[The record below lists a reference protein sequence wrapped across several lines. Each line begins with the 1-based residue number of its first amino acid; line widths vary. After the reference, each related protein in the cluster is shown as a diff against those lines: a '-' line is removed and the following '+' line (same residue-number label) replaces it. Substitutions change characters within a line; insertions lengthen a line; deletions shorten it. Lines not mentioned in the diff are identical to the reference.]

1 MIYLKKTII
10 ILICIF
16 FISMIGTFLFVRRNN
31 NNIDENNS
39 NFMMLENTIQEEN
52 IVISNSIEISEH
64 EEKTTPNTLIIYK
77 TYYTKCKHFV
87 QDYED
92 IDILLI
98 NLNEEEFNEKCKNW
112 NIEEFS
118 SEEIVL
124 SQEKE
129 EFCNEHYKL
138 KLENNNIVIYNI
150 DENGIE
156 TEYEYTGITT
166 EYLTEEDILKLTTG
180 IYVYGKENLTSTI
193 EDYE

>member
-1 MIYLKKTII
+1 MKKTII

-16 FISMIGTFLFVRRNN
+16 FISMIGTFLFIRID
-31 NNIDENNS
+31 NNIDENDD
-39 NFMMLENTIQEEN
+39 NFIILEDITQEEK
-52 IVISNSIEISEH
+52 IMISNSIEISGQ

-77 TYYTKCKHFV
+77 TYYTKCRHFV
-87 QDYED
+87 QDYQD
-92 IDILLI
+92 IDISLV
-98 NLNEEEFNEKCKNW
+98 NLTEEEFNEKCKNW
-112 NIEEFS
+112 DIEEFS

-166 EYLTEEDILKLTTG
+166 EYLTEQDILKLTAG

>member
-16 FISMIGTFLFVRRNN
+16 FISMIGTFLFIRMD
-31 NNIDENNS
+31 NIMDIDNENS
-39 NFMMLENTIQEEN
+39 MIFENIIQEEN
-52 IVISNSIEISEH
+52 VIISNSIEVSEQ

-92 IDILLI
+92 IDILLV
-98 NLNEEEFNEKCKNW
+98 NLNEEEFTEKCKNW
-112 NIEEFS
+112 DIEEFS

-166 EYLTEEDILKLTTG
+166 EYLTEEDILKLTAG

>member
-16 FISMIGTFLFVRRNN
+16 FISMIGTFLFIRMDNSMD
-31 NNIDENNS
+31 IDDENS
-39 NFMMLENTIQEEN
+39 MILENVIQEEN
-52 IVISNSIEISEH
+52 IIISNSIEISEQ
-64 EEKTTPNTLIIYK
+64 EMKTTPNTLIIYK

-92 IDILLI
+92 IDILLV

-112 NIEEFS
+112 DIEEFS

-166 EYLTEEDILKLTTG
+166 EYLTEEDILKLTAG

>member
-1 MIYLKKTII
+1 MKKTII

-16 FISMIGTFLFVRRNN
+16 FISMIGTFLFIRMDNTM
-31 NNIDENNS
+31 NIDDENS
-39 NFMMLENTIQEEN
+39 MIFENVIQEEN
-52 IVISNSIEISEH
+52 IIISNSIEISEQ
-64 EEKTTPNTLIIYK
+64 EMKTTPNTLIIYK

-87 QDYED
+87 QDYQD
-92 IDILLI
+92 IDILLV
-98 NLNEEEFNEKCKNW
+98 NLTEEEFNEKCKNW
-112 NIEEFS
+112 DIEEFS

-166 EYLTEEDILKLTTG
+166 EYLTEGDILKLTTG

>member
-1 MIYLKKTII
+1 MKKTII

-16 FISMIGTFLFVRRNN
+16 FISMIGTFLFIRMD
-31 NNIDENNS
+31 NIMDIDNENS
-39 NFMMLENTIQEEN
+39 MIFENIIQEEN
-52 IVISNSIEISEH
+52 VIISNSIEVSEQ

-87 QDYED
+87 QDYDD
-92 IDILLI
+92 IDILLV
-98 NLNEEEFNEKCKNW
+98 NLTEEEFNEKCKNW
-112 NIEEFS
+112 DIEEFS

-166 EYLTEEDILKLTTG
+166 EYLTEEDILKLTAG

>member
-1 MIYLKKTII
+1 MKKTII

-16 FISMIGTFLFVRRNN
+16 FISMIGTFLFIRMDNTM
-31 NNIDENNS
+31 NIDDENS
-39 NFMMLENTIQEEN
+39 MIFENVIQEEN
-52 IVISNSIEISEH
+52 IIISNSIEISEQ
-64 EEKTTPNTLIIYK
+64 EMKTTPNTLIIYK

-92 IDILLI
+92 IDILLV
-98 NLNEEEFNEKCKNW
+98 NLTEEEFNEKCKNW
-112 NIEEFS
+112 DIEEFS

-156 TEYEYTGITT
+156 TEYEYTGLTT
-166 EYLTEEDILKLTTG
+166 EYLTEGDILKLTTG

>member
-1 MIYLKKTII
+1 MKKTII

-16 FISMIGTFLFVRRNN
+16 FISMIGTFLFIRID
-31 NNIDENNS
+31 NNIDENDD
-39 NFMMLENTIQEEN
+39 NFIILEDINQEEN
-52 IVISNSIEISEH
+52 IMISNSIEISGQ

-77 TYYTKCKHFV
+77 TYYTKCRHFV

-92 IDILLI
+92 IDISLV
-98 NLNEEEFNEKCKNW
+98 NLNEEEFNEKCENW
-112 NIEEFS
+112 DIEEFS

-166 EYLTEEDILKLTTG
+166 EYLTEQDILKLTAG
-180 IYVYGKENLTSTI
+180 IYVYGKENLTSII

>member
-1 MIYLKKTII
+1 MKKTII

-16 FISMIGTFLFVRRNN
+16 FISMIGTFLFIRMDNSMD
-31 NNIDENNS
+31 IDDENS
-39 NFMMLENTIQEEN
+39 MILENVIQEEN
-52 IVISNSIEISEH
+52 IIISNSIEISEQ
-64 EEKTTPNTLIIYK
+64 EMKTTPNTLIIYK

-87 QDYED
+87 QDYQD
-92 IDILLI
+92 IDILLV
-98 NLNEEEFNEKCKNW
+98 NLTEEEFNEKCKNW
-112 NIEEFS
+112 DIEEFS

-166 EYLTEEDILKLTTG
+166 EYLTEGDILKLTTG
-180 IYVYGKENLTSTI
+180 IYVYGKEN
-193 EDYE
+193 

>member
-1 MIYLKKTII
+1 MKKTII
-10 ILICIF
+10 VLICIF
-16 FISMIGTFLFVRRNN
+16 FISMLGTFLFIRMNN
-31 NNIDENNS
+31 NADENYD
-39 NFMMLENTIQEEN
+39 NFIILEDINQEEN
-52 IVISNSIEISEH
+52 IMISNSIEISEQ

-77 TYYTKCKHFV
+77 TYYTKCRHFV

-92 IDILLI
+92 IDILLV
-98 NLNEEEFNEKCKNW
+98 NLTEEEFNEKCKNW
-112 NIEEFS
+112 DVEEFS

-138 KLENNNIVIYNI
+138 KLENNSIVIYNI

-156 TEYEYTGITT
+156 TVYEYTGITT
-166 EYLTEEDILKLTTG
+166 EYLTEEDILKLIAG
-180 IYVYGKENLTSTI
+180 IYVCGKENLTSTI

>member
-1 MIYLKKTII
+1 MKKTII

-16 FISMIGTFLFVRRNN
+16 FISMIGTFLFIRMDNSMD
-31 NNIDENNS
+31 IDDENS
-39 NFMMLENTIQEEN
+39 MILENVIQEEN
-52 IVISNSIEISEH
+52 IIISNSIEISEQ
-64 EEKTTPNTLIIYK
+64 EMKTTPNTLIIYK

-92 IDILLI
+92 IDILLV

-112 NIEEFS
+112 DIEEFS

-166 EYLTEEDILKLTTG
+166 EYLTEEDILKLTAG

>member
-1 MIYLKKTII
+1 MKKTII

-16 FISMIGTFLFVRRNN
+16 FISMIGTFLFIRMD
-31 NNIDENNS
+31 NIMDIDNENS
-39 NFMMLENTIQEEN
+39 MIFENIIQEEN
-52 IVISNSIEISEH
+52 VIISNSIEVSEQ

-87 QDYED
+87 QDYDD
-92 IDILLI
+92 IDILLV
-98 NLNEEEFNEKCKNW
+98 NLTEEEFNEKCKNW
-112 NIEEFS
+112 DIEEFS

-166 EYLTEEDILKLTTG
+166 EYLTEEDILKLTSG